1 MLIFNTTLHIDDS
14 IHDECLIYLKE
25 RYIPKAIESKIL
37 EQPLLAKIEAQHEEH
52 GVSYAMQFKTT
63 DIDTLDSWAKTT
75 GQELQQEMNNR
86 FGSKIA
92 GFVTLLEEIPL

>member
-1 MLIFNTTLHIDDS
+1 MLIFNTTLHLDDS
-14 IHDECLIYLKE
+14 VHDECLLYLKE
-25 RYIPKAIESKIL
+25 IYIPKAIESKL
-37 EQPLLAKIEAQHEEH
+37 LQQPSLARIDAQHEDH